1 MPTPI
6 SNAGFGLRLTSP
18 VTSSIMP
25 VRFLSSRYLPAL
37 STVSA
42 TAFEALQHAAQAV
55 GQKAEDATASVGS
68 SMQKVADTVRDQ
80 GPNAGILGTATHTVA
95 DAIEG
100 TGKYLEDKNLHGMM
114 EDVTGLI
121 KRNPIPAV
129 LLGLGIGFLVGRAL
143 SSRNWS

>member
-1 MPTPI
+1 MSTTFKKDQT
-6 SNAGFGLRLTSP
+6 SQARDQAGQALDKARDAATHTGEA
-18 VTSSIMP
+18 
-25 VRFLSSRYLPAL
+25 LSS
-37 STVSA
+37 
-42 TAFEALQHAAQAV
+42 AAAAV

>member
-1 MPTPI
+1 MSTTFKKDQT
-6 SNAGFGLRLTSP
+6 SQARDQAGQ
-18 VTSSIMP
+18 
-25 VRFLSSRYLPAL
+25 AL
-37 STVSA
+37 DKARDAA
-42 TAFEALQHAAQAV
+42 THTGEALQHAAQAV